1 MLSGPSGAGKS
12 TLLKRL
18 MKEHEGV
25 FGFSVSRTFVKGQLG
40 LGGGNVLSEEEVGQ
54 ETIWRAA
61 IRTF

>member
-25 FGFSVSRTFVKGQLG
+25 FGFSVSRKFVCQLVIG
-40 LGGGNVLSEEEVGQ
+40 FKKMIPSEEEVGHESQ
-54 ETIWRAA
+54 RLSSVV
-61 IRTF
+61 

>member
-25 FGFSVSRTFVKGQLG
+25 FGFSVSRTYVYGG
-40 LGGGNVLSEEEVGQ
+40 PTWPCGGNDVLSEEAEHDVFFK
-54 ETIWRAA
+54 T
-61 IRTF
+61 